1 MKVVVESSR
10 IIKPA
15 HNADHIPPPLTIT
28 QHIPLSVF
36 DKVTF
41 DTHIAVIYA
50 FRPPTPPNS
59 MIEEG
64 LAKVLAEY
72 REYAG
77 RFGEDSEGNRVILLN
92 DEGVRFVEASVDTTL
107 SNAMPFKPSPSLL
120 DFHPSAD
127 GVEELLLVQLT
138 RFTCG
143 SLVLGFSSHHTI
155 ADGHA
160 TSNFLVSWG
169 LASRGLSISPLPLHD
184 RTSLFVPRHPPQ
196 LEFEHRGVEFK
207 SKKSRDSNME
217 NPLKNEVVIHKAH
230 FTKEFLSKLK
240 ATASVGRDQP
250 YTTFQCLVAH
260 LWRIVTKARG
270 LNGCETTHVRIAV
283 DGRRRM
289 IPAVPDGYSG
299 NLVLWAFPR
308 ANVRELMNRPLQ
320 YAADLI
326 RTEVAKVEDSYLKS
340 FIDFSSSGAVEEEGL
355 MPTADADEMVLCPN
369 LEVDCWT
376 RFPFYDLNF
385 GGGGPYYFVPS
396 YLPVEGLL
404 MLLPSFIGDGSIDAF
419 VPCSIITWT
428 PSSFVA
434 IPWTSPSSL
443 HTYV

>member
-15 HNADHIPPPLTIT
+15 HNADHIHPPLTIT

-143 SLVLGFSSHHTI
+143 SLVLGFSSHHII

-184 RTSLFVPRHPPQ
+184 RTSLFVPCQPPQ

-308 ANVRELMNRPLQ
+308 ANVRELMKRPLQ

-369 LEVDCWT
+369 LEVDSWT
-376 RFPFYDLNF
+376 RFPFYNLDF
-385 GGGGPYYFVPS
+385 GGGSPYYFVPS

-404 MLLPSFIGDGSIDAF
+404 ILLPSFIGDGSIDAF
-419 VPCSIITWT
+419 VPLFHHNLD
-428 PSSFVA
+428 SFKLCCY
-434 IPWTSPSSL
+434 SMD
-443 HTYV
+443 

>member
-15 HNADHIPPPLTIT
+15 HNADHIRPPLTTT

-41 DTHIAVIYA
+41 DTHVAVIYA

-59 MIEEG
+59 VIEEG

-72 REYAG
+72 GEYAG
-77 RFGEDSEGNRVILLN
+77 RFGEDSEGNRVILLS

-138 RFTCG
+138 RFACG
-143 SLVLGFSSHHTI
+143 SLVLGFSLHHVI
-155 ADGHA
+155 SDGHA

-169 LASRGLSISPLPLHD
+169 RASRGLSISPLPLHD
-184 RTSLFVPRHPPQ
+184 RTSLFVPRQPPQ

-207 SKKSRDSNME
+207 SKKSRDSNTE

-230 FTKEFLSKLK
+230 FTKEFLPSSRPWHPWERPAIYYVPVLGG
-240 ATASVGRDQP
+240 SFMEGRDEG
-250 YTTFQCLVAH
+250 
-260 LWRIVTKARG
+260 ARPQR
-270 LNGCETTHVRIAV
+270 LRDHPRTNCC
-283 DGRRRM
+283 GRTQADD
-289 IPAVPDGYSG
+289 PAVP
-299 NLVLWAFPR
+299 
-308 ANVRELMNRPLQ
+308 M
-320 YAADLI
+320 AA
-326 RTEVAKVEDSYLKS
+326 
-340 FIDFSSSGAVEEEGL
+340 EEEGL

-369 LEVDCWT
+369 LEVDSWT
-376 RFPFYDLNF
+376 RIPFYDLDF
-385 GGGGPYYFVPS
+385 GGGSPYYFVPS

-404 MLLPSFIGDGSIDAF
+404 ILLPSFIGDGSIDAF
-419 VPCSIITWT
+419 VPLFHHNLD
-428 PSSFVA
+428 SFKLCCYSM
-434 IPWTSPSSL
+434 TSPSFL

>member
-1 MKVVVESSR
+1 MKIVVESSR

-15 HNADHIPPPLTIT
+15 HNADHIRPPLTTT

-41 DTHIAVIYA
+41 DTHVAVIYA

-59 MIEEG
+59 VIEEG
-64 LAKVLAEY
+64 LAKALAEY
-72 REYAG
+72 GQYAG
-77 RFGEDSEGNRVILLN
+77 RLGEDSEGNRVILLN
-92 DEGVRFVEASVDTTL
+92 DEGVRFVEASIDTTL

-143 SLVLGFSSHHTI
+143 SLVLGFSLHHVI
-155 ADGHA
+155 SDGHA

-184 RTSLFVPRHPPQ
+184 RTSLFAPRQPPQ

-207 SKKSRDSNME
+207 SKKISRDSNTE
-217 NPLKNEVVIHKAH
+217 NPLKNEVAIHKAH

-240 ATASVGRDQP
+240 ATASAGRDQP
-250 YTTFQCLVAH
+250 YSTFQSLVAH
-260 LWRIVTKARG
+260 LWRVVTKVRG

-308 ANVRELMNRPLQ
+308 ANVRELLNRPLQ

-326 RTEVAKVEDSYLKS
+326 RTEVAKMEDSYFKS
-340 FIDFSSSGAVEEEGL
+340 FIDFSSSGAIEEEDL
-355 MPTADADEMVLCPN
+355 VPTADADEMVLCPN

-376 RFPFYDLNF
+376 RFPFYDLDF
-385 GGGGPYYFVPS
+385 GGGSPYYLVPS

-404 MLLPSFIGDGSIDAF
+404 ILLPSFIGDGSIDAF
-419 VPCSIITWT
+419 VPLFHHNLD
-428 PSSFVA
+428 SFKLCCY
-434 IPWTSPSSL
+434 SMD
-443 HTYV
+443 

>member
-1 MKVVVESSR
+1 MHVVVESSR

-15 HNADHIPPPLTIT
+15 HNADHIRPPLTTT

-41 DTHIAVIYA
+41 DTHVAVIYA

-59 MIEEG
+59 VIEEG

-72 REYAG
+72 GEYAG
-77 RFGEDSEGNRVILLN
+77 RFGEDSEGNRVILLS

-138 RFTCG
+138 RFACG
-143 SLVLGFSSHHTI
+143 SLVLGFSLHHVI
-155 ADGHA
+155 SDGHA

-169 LASRGLSISPLPLHD
+169 RASRGLSINPLPLHD
-184 RTSLFVPRHPPQ
+184 RTSLFVPRQPPQ

-207 SKKSRDSNME
+207 SKKSRDSNTE

-240 ATASVGRDQP
+240 AMASAGRDQP
-250 YTTFQCLVAH
+250 YTTFQCMVAH
-260 LWRIVTKARG
+260 LWRVVTKARG

-308 ANVRELMNRPLQ
+308 ANVRELMKRPLQ

-326 RTEVAKVEDSYLKS
+326 RTEVAKVEDSYFKS
-340 FIDFSSSGAVEEEGL
+340 FIDFSSSGAAEEEGL

-369 LEVDCWT
+369 LEVDSWT
-376 RFPFYDLNF
+376 RFPFYDLDF
-385 GGGGPYYFVPS
+385 GGGSPYYFVPS

-404 MLLPSFIGDGSIDAF
+404 ILLPSFIGDGSIDAF
-419 VPCSIITWT
+419 VPLFHHNLD
-428 PSSFVA
+428 SFKLCCY
-434 IPWTSPSSL
+434 SMD
-443 HTYV
+443 